1 MLIKFIKIILT
12 NPLKCISY
20 IVIRFLKLNSTQK
33 RLFYSKYLNKKFFF
47 ISFDCD
53 TQEDINC
60 LERLLQKLKDI
71 KIKTIL
77 AIPAE
82 LIENNLDLIVR
93 LKNQYSI
100 EFLNHGYFIH
110 TLFNKETRKYTSIFS
125 YNQKNIEFIKKDIY
139 LADQFFKDKLKIKI
153 RGYRAPHF
161 GEVNLIK
168 KIQIFKYLRK
178 LDYKFSSSSIYDMAY
193 FFGAIFKFFGINEFS
208 VTGIYKKEYRMLDSW
223 SFLENINKVKLS
235 NVYFDELRKLKNI
248 FTSSKLNFINIY
260 ADPSH
265 IIDSEE
271 FFKIISSFSIYNIM
285 SFEEIKI

>member
-1 MLIKFIKIILT
+1 MFSKVIKIIFNNPLKLISYVLIKFLASTSTEKKI
-12 NPLKCISY
+12 
-20 IVIRFLKLNSTQK
+20 
-33 RLFYSKYLNKKFFF
+33 FYSKYLNQSSFF

-60 LERLLQKLKDI
+60 LEKLLRKLKEINI
-71 KIKTIL
+71 KIIL
-77 AIPAE
+77 AIPVL
-82 LIENNLDLIVR
+82 LIEKNLNLIIK

-100 EFLNHGYFIH
+100 EFFNHGYYIH
-110 TLFNKETRKYTSIFS
+110 TSFDKETNKYTSIFS
-125 YNQKNIEFIKKDIY
+125 YNEKSIEFIKKDIY
-139 LADQFFKDKLKIKI
+139 LADQFFKEKLNINV
-153 RGYRAPHF
+153 RGFRAPHF

-178 LDYKFSSSSIYDMAY
+178 LNYKYSSSSIYDLAY
-193 FFGAIFKFFGINEFS
+193 FFGPIFKFFEINEFT

-223 SFLENINKVKLS
+223 SFLENVNKVKLS
-235 NVYFDELRKLKNI
+235 NLYFDELRKLKNI
-248 FTSSKLNFINIY
+248 FMSSKLNFINIY